1 MTDRYK
7 VLEEFEYD
15 NSGLDSY
22 SPILKNF
29 INIVLS
35 GNFEALKDFSN
46 YLDIKDFMDVQSI
59 NVSASLLNQLN
70 SSSEHI
76 TQLKTIFLICI
87 GLANLNGNV
96 LFTPEI
102 NYPVLTD
109 ISLLMELNSQL
120 KELSSVD
127 YENDIYNLS
136 RISTNIARIIY
147 IVLKRSGSL
156 S

>member
-70 SSSEHI
+70 SSSEHL

-87 GLANLNGNV
+87 GLANLNRNF